1 MYVCMYV
8 YDELLG
14 RGRVPESSAIDLE
27 AFNLFFLAEKVASVR
42 LKYQRRAAGVVQP
55 CATWRVLAVFRQH
68 SISLSSRKPGQSPG
82 RRLACA
88 EVHQN
93 FDALAGMGEC
103 LTPKATI
110 LPICVICDRVHIRI
124 GQ

>member
-27 AFNLFFLAEKVASVR
+27 AFNRFFFVAEKVASVR

-68 SISLSSRKPGQSPG
+68 SIIVYPVENLVKVLVADLRAQKSTKISMRWLVWGS
-82 RRLACA
+82 A
-88 EVHQN
+88 
-93 FDALAGMGEC
+93 
-103 LTPKATI
+103 
-110 LPICVICDRVHIRI
+110 
-124 GQ
+124 